1 MKSGD
6 RTTDGEGVFVRSIRR
21 QLTAHVERTEV
32 QFRLVKMMID
42 ECTTLAN
49 AISEALTQ
57 EPTLGRAIRCQANVA
72 LPRVVLEVRQQI
84 KPYMCN
90 WTKGQREEIVR
101 SLWMLA
107 NATDVAWTRAL
118 GAVRAI
124 LLRQN
129 IQESG

>member
-6 RTTDGEGVFVRSIRR
+6 RTTDGEGVFVRSIWR

-90 WTKGQREEIVR
+90 C
-101 SLWMLA
+101 
-107 NATDVAWTRAL
+107 
-118 GAVRAI
+118 
-124 LLRQN
+124 
-129 IQESG
+129 

>member
-1 MKSGD
+1 MKSGNP
-6 RTTDGEGVFVRSIRR
+6 TTDGKCVFVRSIWR
-21 QLTAHVERTEV
+21 QLTGHVERTEV
-32 QFRLVKMMID
+32 QFRLVKMMIE

-57 EPTLGRAIRCQANVA
+57 EPTLQRAIRCQANVA

-90 WTKGQREEIVR
+90 WTAGQQEEIVR
-101 SLWMLA
+101 SLWNLA

-118 GAVRAI
+118 GAVQAI
-124 LLRQN
+124 LLR
-129 IQESG
+129 